1 MTKLNKK
8 DTMSQ
13 IYDLRKE
20 LLYMRVKK
28 SSGDNILIKDY
39 RAKKKEI
46 ARLLTTVNS
55 KANKNEWK
63 SN

>member
-8 DTMSQ
+8 DIMSQ

>member
-1 MTKLNKK
+1 
-8 DTMSQ
+8 
-13 IYDLRKE
+13 
-20 LLYMRVKK
+20 MRVKK